1 MPGEQNIPVDEHKK
15 EEVNESKSLD
25 QSNELSTDIQQND
38 DTMEVHK
45 HPHHV
50 THKKKWG
57 EYLLEFFM
65 LFLAVTAGF
74 FAENFREHLSNNVTE
89 REYMRSLIR
98 DLKSDTDLIN
108 GNIRYNTLI
117 YKSDSSL
124 LYLLNNPA
132 NDSLIVDTLF
142 KKATKASNFWVD
154 FNDPKTFE
162 QLKSTG
168 DFRLI
173 KNKIVLE
180 NISNYYQQVSSD
192 KIFRDEIQ
200 SQLQI
205 TYNLADKI
213 FDEYTFVHNRSH
225 LTKPVTADLQL
236 IKEYSNKLYHLI
248 NEYKEFIRHMGILK
262 QKADE
267 FISVIRQE
275 YHVGTE

>member
-1 MPGEQNIPVDEHKK
+1 MPEEQDITKDE
-15 EEVNESKSLD
+15 N
-25 QSNELSTDIQQND
+25 
-38 DTMEVHK
+38 TMEVHK

-74 FAENFREHLSNNVTE
+74 FAENFREHLSNNGKE
-89 REYMRSLIR
+89 REYMRSLIG
-98 DLKSDTDLIN
+98 DLKSDTALIN

-132 NDSLIVDTLF
+132 TDSLIVDTLF

-154 FNDPKTFE
+154 FNDPTTFD

-173 KNKIVLE
+173 KNKIVIE

-213 FDEYTFVHNRSH
+213 FDEYTFVNNRSH
-225 LTKPVTADLQL
+225 LTKLVTADLQL

-262 QKADE
+262 QKANE

-275 YHVGTE
+275 YHVEIE

>member
-1 MPGEQNIPVDEHKK
+1 MPEEQNIPEDEHKK

-74 FAENFREHLSNNVTE
+74 FAENFREHLSNNGKE

-98 DLKSDTDLIN
+98 DLISDTALIN

-132 NDSLIVDTLF
+132 NDSSALDTLF

-213 FDEYTFVHNRSH
+213 FDEYTFANNGAR
-225 LTKPVTADLQL
+225 LTKLVTGDLTL
-236 IKEYSNKLYHLI
+236 IKEYNNKLYHLI
-248 NEYKEFIRHMGILK
+248 IQYKEFIRHMALIK
-262 QKADE
+262 QNANG
-267 FISVIRQE
+267 FISIIAKE
-275 YHVGTE
+275 YHLETE

>member
-1 MPGEQNIPVDEHKK
+1 MRQQKKRLQHWKVNIPIMSEEQNIPIQPSEPH
-15 EEVNESKSLD
+15 
-25 QSNELSTDIQQND
+25 IQQNEAP
-38 DTMEVHK
+38 MEVHK

-74 FAENFREHLSNNVTE
+74 FAENFREHLGNNAKE
-89 REYMRSLIR
+89 KEYMHSLVK
-98 DLKSDTDLIN
+98 DLKSDTTLIG
-108 GNIRYNTLI
+108 GNIWYNTMT

-124 LYLLNNPA
+124 LNLLNNPA
-132 NDSLIVDTLF
+132 NDSLAHDTLF
-142 KKATKASNFWVD
+142 KKASRASNFWVD
-154 FNDPKTFE
+154 FNDPTTFE

-173 KNKIVLE
+173 KNKRVLE
-180 NISNYYQQVSSD
+180 NISNYYQRVTRD
-192 KIFRDEIQ
+192 RIFRDEIQ

-213 FDEYTFVHNRSH
+213 FDEYTFENNRTH
-225 LTKPVTADLQL
+225 FINPITADLTL
-236 IKEYSNKLYHLI
+236 IKEYSNKMYHLI
-248 NEYKEFIRHMGILK
+248 FQYKEFIRHMGILK
-262 QKADE
+262 QKATE

-275 YHVGTE
+275 YNLETD

>member
-1 MPGEQNIPVDEHKK
+1 
-15 EEVNESKSLD
+15 
-25 QSNELSTDIQQND
+25 
-38 DTMEVHK
+38 MEVH
-45 HPHHV
+45 HTHHV

-74 FAENFREHLSNNVTE
+74 FAENYREHLSNNAKE
-89 REYMRSLIR
+89 REYMHSLIS
-98 DLKSDTDLIN
+98 DLKSDTALI
-108 GNIRYNTLI
+108 GRNIRYNTLV

-124 LYLLNNPA
+124 LILLNNPVT
-132 NDSLIVDTLF
+132 DSFLEDTLF
-142 KKATKASNFWVD
+142 KKAEKASNFWPD

-173 KNKIVLE
+173 KNKPVLE
-180 NISNYYQQVSSD
+180 NISNYYQVVSSD

-200 SQLQI
+200 SQLQL

-213 FDEYTFVHNRSH
+213 FDEYTFENNQTHP
-225 LTKPVTADLQL
+225 TKLITDDPQL

-248 NEYKEFIRHMGILK
+248 NEYKEFIRHLLIVK
-262 QKADE
+262 QKANE
-267 FISVIRQE
+267 FISVITKE
-275 YHVGTE
+275 YHLQTD